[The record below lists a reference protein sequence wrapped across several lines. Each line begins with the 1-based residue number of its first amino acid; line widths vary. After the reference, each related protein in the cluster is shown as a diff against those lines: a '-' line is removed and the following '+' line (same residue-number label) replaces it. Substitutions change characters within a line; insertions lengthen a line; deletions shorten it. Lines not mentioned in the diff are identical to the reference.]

1 MQEVKESARVTYT
14 LQTGKEKRKE
24 GGHRCVCM
32 CLPPLCVYIG
42 GRKERGEERG
52 EEKREEKRRERHAV
66 LYTSYVN
73 KREV

>member
-52 EEKREEKRRERHAV
+52 EEKRE
-66 LYTSYVN
+66 
-73 KREV
+73 